1 MNLKKRLEQRFLKYS
16 AISSQSDGSNET
28 IPSSIG
34 QWKMAETLAEDLK
47 DLGVQDVEFRGKKI
61 HMVKLRNPWGSY
73 TTQYFWNEKKQE
85 MEFDTNETES
95 SGVFFMEL
103 THFSRVFRSVFSTD
117 EERIR

>member
-1 MNLKKRLEQRFLKYS
+1 MDLKKRLEQRFLKYS

-85 MEFDTNETES
+85 MEFPHNDN
-95 SGVFFMEL
+95 GNKDKFYKVIRL
-103 THFSRVFRSVFSTD
+103 I
-117 EERIR
+117 ERRFNATGMV